1 MRKPGE
7 EEGMEEL
14 LPHFEP
20 TQARY
25 SHSEV
30 MPPVVT
36 VLTRCGA
43 VSPPGTHR
51 GSVFK

>member
-1 MRKPGE
+1 MMSKPEE
-7 EEGMEEL
+7 EEGMQEL

-25 SHSEV
+25 SHTEV

-36 VLTRCGA
+36 VFSRWDA
-43 VSPPGTHR
+43 VSPPGTQ
-51 GSVFK
+51 K